1 MAHNTTIL
9 YRPVNK
15 TELDLIEQSGW
26 IKFPPRLAGQPI
38 FYPAMNEEYAIQIN
52 VEWNVPT
59 YGAGFVLKFAVDSD
73 YLSKFKVENVGARV
87 HDELWIPSE
96 ELEEFNS
103 NIVGLIEMTKAFY

>member
-1 MAHNTTIL
+1 
-9 YRPVNK
+9 
-15 TELDLIEQSGW
+15 
-26 IKFPPRLAGQPI
+26 
-38 FYPAMNEEYAIQIN
+38 
-52 VEWNVPT
+52 VPT